1 MEEMKRVLMGG
12 CDGIIVH
19 SDSAPV
25 AARAFVAL
33 RGHRRRDEGI
43 RLMRGITGLP
53 TRECQRLIDEARAA
67 QLEEDAES
75 LGRMAV
81 ELRAGLR
88 SLGAGD
94 GQATCPG
101 PIVPG
106 AHGPERTRYAERWQ
120 QGLLTYARTQS
131 VAEARRLLSL
141 GDDTGI
147 RFDRM
152 SEETAAKAVIELTGP
167 GRIDDEKVRILS
179 DHTDLAEEDARSLL
193 AEVRNEHYLGELE
206 AEVDELREQVDR
218 LRIGLLEARLAAM
231 VGDGRAGGDA
241 GREDG
246 PGEAVDEGGDPEV
259 LALAREMRELGEAD
273 GLVAHVGRLGRD
285 EDKYFVTSCGDD
297 WDDGTEGYL
306 ITDDY
311 GDMDLVHVPGILE
324 AAEEIVRAVRRK
336 DAEFDARKADQ
347 AGQGDR

>member
-12 CDGIIVH
+12 CDDVIVH
-19 SDSAPV
+19 SDSASV

-33 RGHRRRDEGI
+33 RGHRRRAEGV

-53 TRECQRLIDEARAA
+53 MWECRQLIDEARAA
-67 QLEEDAES
+67 QMEEDAES
-75 LGRMAV
+75 LGRTAV

-94 GQATCPG
+94 GQAACPG

-106 AHGPERTRYAERWQ
+106 AHGPAMTRYAERWQ
-120 QGLLTYARTQS
+120 QGARTYARTQD
-131 VAEARRLLSL
+131 VAEARWLLSL
-141 GDDTGI
+141 GDIGI

-152 SEETAAKAVIELTGP
+152 SEETAAKAAIELTGP
-167 GRIDDEKVRILS
+167 GRIDDEKVRILC
-179 DHTDLAEEDARSLL
+179 DHTDLAEGDARRLL
-193 AEVRNEHYLGELE
+193 VEVRNEHYLGELE
-206 AEVDELREQVDR
+206 AEVDELGAQVNR
-218 LRIGLLEARLAAM
+218 LRIELLEARLAAM
-231 VGDGRAGGDA
+231 AGDGRAGGDA

-246 PGEAVDEGGDPEV
+246 PGEAGDEGADPEV
-259 LALAREMRELGEAD
+259 LALAHEMRELGEAD

-336 DAEFDARKADQ
+336 DAELDARKADQ